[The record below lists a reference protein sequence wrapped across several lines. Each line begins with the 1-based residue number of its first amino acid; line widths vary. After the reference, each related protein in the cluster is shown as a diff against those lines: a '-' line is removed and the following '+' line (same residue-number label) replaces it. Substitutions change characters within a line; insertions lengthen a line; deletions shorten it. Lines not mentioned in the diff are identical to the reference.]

1 MPGRVEGKVVIVT
14 GAARGQGAAEA
25 RLLAGEGATVVVTDV
40 LAEGQAVADEVGG
53 RFVRHDVA
61 SATSW
66 HELVEGVVAEH
77 GRIDALVNNAGIY
90 KVGRLLDTTEDD
102 YRRIIDVNQV
112 GVFLGMQAVAAA
124 MVPTGGGS
132 IVNISSVAGIKG
144 INGALAYG
152 ASKFAVTGMTKS
164 AALELGRFEI
174 RVNSVHPG
182 VIDTPMITDL
192 AGDGPGAEERANKMV
207 RHAPIRRL
215 AQADEVGHVVLF
227 LVSDESSFCTGAE
240 FVVDGGLAL

>member
-14 GAARGQGAAEA
+14 GAARGQGASEA
-25 RLLAGEGATVVVTDV
+25 RLLAAEGATVVVTDV
-40 LAEGQAVADEVGG
+40 LAEGEAIAAEIGG
-53 RFVRHDVA
+53 TWVHHDVA
-61 SATSW
+61 SASSW
-66 HELVEGVVAEH
+66 AALVEAVMDGH
-77 GRIDALVNNAGIY
+77 GRIDGLVNNAGIY

-102 YRRIIDVNQV
+102 YRRIVDVNQV

-124 MVPTGGGS
+124 MVPNQSGS
-132 IVNISSVAGIKG
+132 IVNISSVAGIRG

-164 AALELGRFEI
+164 AALELGRFGI
-174 RVNSVHPG
+174 RANSVHPG

-215 AQADEVGHVVLF
+215 AHADEVGNVVVF
-227 LVSDESSFCTGAE
+227 LLSDESSFCTGAE
-240 FVVDGGLAL
+240 FVVDGGLSI